1 MSLFELCVRRPV
13 FTTMLVMSLVVLG
26 IFSFRDLGVDL
37 FPKNDA
43 ATITITIPLPGASPD
58 EIETSVIEPMESVLS
73 SLSGMDELT
82 ARATEGSARITCKFV
97 LGRDINEEAQNVREK
112 VAVGMKLLPPQVQ
125 PPIIVKVDPD
135 ASPVIT
141 LVVSGP
147 GMTLRTITEVAD
159 KLIKRALEAV
169 DGVGQVTLSGTRQR
183 EIHLTLDVEKL
194 TSYGLTIDQVR
205 SAVQAENVEIP
216 GGRLEQGKSQLLLRT
231 LGRVEAADQF
241 GTIVIATIGGTPI
254 KISDVGRVED
264 TTETPQTGA
273 WLDGK
278 EAVVLDV
285 QRQSGENTL
294 QVIEAVKR
302 KLRQIGP
309 TLPRSMNLV
318 VTRDDS
324 RFINASIASLEEHLF
339 WGSILASLVV
349 MFFIRNWRAVLISSL
364 AIPAS
369 IIATFTLMRVMGF
382 TLNNMTLLGLTLAVG
397 IVIDDA
403 IVVLEN
409 VFRFIEE
416 KGYRPFDA
424 AIAATREVSLAVL
437 ATTISLVVIF
447 LPVAFMNGY
456 ARQFINPFG
465 WTMAFAIMV
474 SLLVSFTLTPM
485 LSARWLKTSG
495 DADKTK
501 QTPLFLWID
510 RAYTR
515 SLRWA
520 MAHRWAVVG
529 LSALVL
535 ASTVPLNRM
544 VGRSFIPNEDA
555 STFQVVV
562 DGSEGTS
569 LDGMSEAV
577 LGFSRELSQIP
588 GVAHIIPTINER
600 VNHSHLLFQLDD
612 PDRRTMTQDQIM
624 SEARR
629 IMTSHLS
636 YRPTAYAPTAIGGGE
651 NASFPVQ
658 VQLTGPDIER
668 LADYALRLLQM
679 TQGMASVADPKANLS
694 FANPEV
700 HVAVDRQ
707 RAADL
712 DVRIGNLA
720 QALRL
725 MVSGD
730 DEISTYREGTER
742 YPVKMRVLESQRRD
756 VQSIRTLMVPS
767 GRLGTV
773 RVDNVA
779 QVERGVGPSTI
790 ERFNRQFAV
799 ALRADLR
806 PGHAL
811 DEATGDIRRAIGTL
825 GLAPGYGFRFTGQ
838 SQILDETTG
847 NLILAIALGSIFMYM
862 VLCAQFESFLQPIV
876 IMLVL
881 PLSIPFALL
890 TLWATGR
897 TLNLWSALGILLL
910 LGIVKKNS
918 ILQVDYANVLR
929 SGGMEA
935 SEAIVEASRTRL
947 RPILM
952 TTAAILAGLV
962 PTALGIGI
970 GGAQRSAIAVTII
983 GGQSLCLFLTLL
995 LVPVAYTLLDSLEK
1009 SLLLSRTW
1017 KRPQWI
1023 DWAYVTRRPSR

>member
-1 MSLFELCVRRPV
+1 
-13 FTTMLVMSLVVLG
+13 MLIMSLVVLG

-43 ATITITIPLPGASPD
+43 ATVTVNIQLPGASPD

-73 SLSGMDELT
+73 GLSGMDELT
-82 ARATEGSARITCKFV
+82 TRATEGTARITCKFV

-112 VAVGMKLLPPQVQ
+112 VAVGMKLLPTQAQ
-125 PPIIVKVDPD
+125 PPIITKVDPD
-135 ASPVIT
+135 AAPVIT
-141 LVVSGP
+141 LVVSGAD
-147 GMTLRTITEVAD
+147 MSLRTTTEVAD
-159 KLIKRALEAV
+159 KFIKRALEAV
-169 DGVGQVTLSGTRQR
+169 DGVGQVTLSGARRR
-183 EIHLTLDVEKL
+183 EIHLTLDIEKL

-205 SAVQAENVEIP
+205 NVVQTENVEIP

-231 LGRVEAADQF
+231 LGRVGVVDQF
-241 GTIVIATIGGTPI
+241 GNIVIATIGGTPI

-294 QVIEAVKR
+294 RVIEAVKR
-302 KLRQIGP
+302 KLRLIAS
-309 TLPRSMNLV
+309 TLPPSMSIV

-324 RFINASIASLEEHLF
+324 RFINASITSLEEHLF
-339 WGSILASLVV
+339 WGSLLASLVV

-364 AIPAS
+364 AIPTS
-369 IIATFTLMRVMGF
+369 IVATFTLMRAMGF

-409 VFRFIEE
+409 VFRYIEE
-416 KGYRPFDA
+416 KDCRPFEA
-424 AIAATREVSLAVL
+424 AIAGTREVSLAVL

-485 LSARWLKTSG
+485 LSARWLKMAR
-495 DADKTK
+495 DDHKTK
-501 QTPLFLWID
+501 ESYLFVWID
-510 RAYTR
+510 RGYTR

-520 MAHRWAVVG
+520 MAHPWTVVG

-535 ASTVPLNRM
+535 ASTVPLNGM

-555 STFQVVV
+555 SSFQVVV
-562 DGSEGTS
+562 DGAEGMS

-577 LGFSRELSQIP
+577 LGFSAELSTIP
-588 GVAHIIPTINER
+588 GVAHIVPTINER
-600 VNHSHLLFQLDD
+600 VNHSHMLFQLDD

-624 SEARR
+624 AAARR
-629 IMTSHLS
+629 IMSRHMN
-636 YRPTAYAPTAIGGGE
+636 YKPTAYAPTAIGGGE
-651 NASFPVQ
+651 NQSFPVQ
-658 VQLTGPDIER
+658 LQLTGPDVEQ
-668 LADYALRLLQM
+668 LADYGLRLLRM
-679 TQGMASVADPKANLS
+679 TQDIASVADPKANVS

-712 DVRIGNLA
+712 DVRISNLA
-720 QALRL
+720 EALRL

-756 VQSIRTLMVPS
+756 IESIGKLMVPS

-779 QVERGVGPSTI
+779 RVQRGVGPSAI
-790 ERFNRQFAV
+790 ERFNRQFAEAV
-799 ALRADLR
+799 RADLR

-811 DEATGDIRRAIGTL
+811 DEATADIRQAIRKL
-825 GLAPGYGFRFTGQ
+825 NLPPEYGFRFTGQ
-838 SQILDETTG
+838 SQILDETTA
-847 NLILAIALGSIFMYM
+847 NLILALGLGSIFMYM
-862 VLCAQFESFLQPIV
+862 VLCAQFESFIQPVV

-881 PLSIPFALL
+881 PLSVPFALF
-890 TLWATGR
+890 TLWITHR
-897 TLNLWSALGILLL
+897 TLNLWSALGVLLL

-929 SGGMEA
+929 SQGVDPP
-935 SEAIVEASRTRL
+935 EAIMEASRTRL

-995 LVPVAYTLLDSLEK
+995 LVPVAYVLFDSLETSVVREGK
-1009 SLLLSRTW
+1009 W
-1017 KRPQWI
+1017 KWFERL
-1023 DWAYVTRRPSR
+1023 DRAYFTRRVSR